1 MAQWCGVSAV
11 ASQQEG
17 PGVFC
22 KAFVYSPYV
31 CVGFFWVLQLPSQA
45 KDMHV
50 WLIND
55 SRLAIYRMYF
65 SLQQTDDM

>member
-1 MAQWCGVSAV
+1 MVLV
-11 ASQQEG
+11 LLLHNKRVLEY
-17 PGVFC
+17 FC

-55 SRLAIYRMYF
+55 SKLAIYRMYF
-65 SLQQTDDM
+65 SLQQNDDM